1 MYNLRCSN
9 CHMEDG
15 QGVANL
21 VPAIKPTRFVNERK
35 GLICLMIS
43 GAKDSISGF
52 DMPSFEKMTNT
63 QIANVLNYINTKQKF
78 AGAFFNENEIETYR
92 KDCSNQSIK

>member
-1 MYNLRCSN
+1 
-9 CHMEDG
+9 MEDG

-35 GLICLMIS
+35 GLICLMLT

-52 DMPSFEKMTNT
+52 GMPSFEKMTNT
-63 QIANVLNYINTKQKF
+63 QMANVLNYINAKQKF
-78 AGAFFNENEIETYR
+78 TGSFFNEKEIETYR
-92 KDCSNQSIK
+92 KDCSNQ